1 MEQVFSAI
9 KKQDAPEIKALFS
22 EKAIR
27 EAANID
33 EQTVELL
40 SFIKGNP
47 VSWSRDGSPRTYDSS
62 EDGGYLKR
70 QLTWFYLET
79 DEQTYSVL
87 LVDYP
92 EDTIDID
99 NVGLYTIKIIL
110 TEDESKLDGYIEDW
124 IVPGIHI
131 GVT

>member
-1 MEQVFSAI
+1 MRFS
-9 KKQDAPEIKALFS
+9 
-22 EKAIR
+22 
-27 EAANID
+27 
-33 EQTVELL
+33 
-40 SFIKGNP
+40 
-47 VSWSRDGSPRTYDSS
+47 
-62 EDGGYLKR
+62 
-70 QLTWFYLET
+70 
-79 DEQTYSVL
+79 YSVL